1 MRKFVAPNSTLFKV
15 IVWIGSTLLSIGIV
29 YGSVQTKI
37 DQLEKQ
43 DQAVLEKLDKID
55 QKTDGLP
62 LIKELLLQ
70 HMRDADKVR

>member
-1 MRKFVAPNSTLFKV
+1 MPKFVASNSTLFKV

-70 HMRDADKVR
+70 HMRDADRVR

>member
-1 MRKFVAPNSTLFKV
+1 MPKFVASNSTLFKV

-70 HMRDADKVR
+70 HMRDADTVR